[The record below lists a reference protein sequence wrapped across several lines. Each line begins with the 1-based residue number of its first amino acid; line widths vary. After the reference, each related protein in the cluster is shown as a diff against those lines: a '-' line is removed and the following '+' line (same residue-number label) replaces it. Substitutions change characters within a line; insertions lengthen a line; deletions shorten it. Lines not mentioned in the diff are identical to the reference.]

1 MEYQKEFNSSFESE
15 NNNIDINNITMNMAQ
30 TLNFRLHAEQF
41 SIPMLQNFKIEETQ
55 DPQIVFNAT
64 DGMFIQQLVSDG
76 TMRTNETLEQRIDL
90 VVKNTIN
97 FMKKYS
103 QLNNDNSL
111 FYYKDY
117 SNGIFNY
124 KVYVQD
130 FIIEVDNVKKIIRQM
145 NAYFIEPNFRDFY
158 QLTISSPALQMPT
171 EILKLGVVDL
181 INDQITRSID
191 NILNQVM
198 SNMSYKK
205 TDNNISK
212 TENSDFSQ
220 FKVDSNNNSNEIP
233 ESTESEATK
242 MYNNEE
248 VETTINNEFDY
259 SNIVVGIENLAYI
272 VQYCDNVY
280 SHFKSLLDEDEKK
293 NERLKYE
300 FKNFDYKKSYGDGLD
315 IRIRQKNYYN
325 NTSYKNYNSFM
336 DAVHQGQLKNIEAL
350 EIELTLDYKKGKS
363 DELKDHEN
371 SFKISFKPY
380 DIKFVR
386 KSNYNEKNMN
396 QIEEN
401 INEILKKFPI
411 ANSIFCSK

>member
-76 TMRTNETLEQRIDL
+76 TMRMNETLEQRIDL
-90 VVKNTIN
+90 VIKNTIN

-205 TDNNISK
+205 L
-212 TENSDFSQ
+212 
-220 FKVDSNNNSNEIP
+220 
-233 ESTESEATK
+233 
-242 MYNNEE
+242 
-248 VETTINNEFDY
+248 TIIFQKQK
-259 SNIVVGIENLAYI
+259 IVIFHNL
-272 VQYCDNVY
+272 
-280 SHFKSLLDEDEKK
+280 K
-293 NERLKYE
+293 
-300 FKNFDYKKSYGDGLD
+300 
-315 IRIRQKNYYN
+315 
-325 NTSYKNYNSFM
+325 
-336 DAVHQGQLKNIEAL
+336 
-350 EIELTLDYKKGKS
+350 
-363 DELKDHEN
+363 
-371 SFKISFKPY
+371 
-380 DIKFVR
+380 
-386 KSNYNEKNMN
+386 
-396 QIEEN
+396 
-401 INEILKKFPI
+401 
-411 ANSIFCSK
+411 

>member
-76 TMRTNETLEQRIDL
+76 TMRMNETLEQRIDL

-103 QLNNDNSL
+103 KLNNDNSL

-171 EILKLGVVDL
+171 EILRLGVVDL

-212 TENSDFSQ
+212 TEN
-220 FKVDSNNNSNEIP
+220 EMYRRIP
-233 ESTESEATK
+233 
-242 MYNNEE
+242 
-248 VETTINNEFDY
+248 
-259 SNIVVGIENLAYI
+259 
-272 VQYCDNVY
+272 
-280 SHFKSLLDEDEKK
+280 
-293 NERLKYE
+293 
-300 FKNFDYKKSYGDGLD
+300 
-315 IRIRQKNYYN
+315 
-325 NTSYKNYNSFM
+325 
-336 DAVHQGQLKNIEAL
+336 
-350 EIELTLDYKKGKS
+350 
-363 DELKDHEN
+363 
-371 SFKISFKPY
+371 
-380 DIKFVR
+380 
-386 KSNYNEKNMN
+386 
-396 QIEEN
+396 
-401 INEILKKFPI
+401 
-411 ANSIFCSK
+411 